1 MADCVAS
8 CHAGCADGADDVGC
22 HFFGC
27 EDVDAYGVVLAGGFL
42 HELSEVF
49 SDSLTLLCHG
59 WSMFLRVWCGVF
71 RFPISLLAVQ
81 GFKGLFV

>member
-1 MADCVAS
+1 MVQTFFASWFFFDLVESFFEDVADCVAS
-8 CHAGCADGADDVGC
+8 CHAGCADGVDDVGC

-49 SDSLTLLCHG
+49 SDSWALLCH
-59 WSMFLRVWCGVF
+59 L
-71 RFPISLLAVQ
+71 
-81 GFKGLFV
+81 